1 MEFYTKE
8 WLDEILEKYRHSPPA
23 DKRSLY
29 YFATH
34 EWLHVRRQVE
44 GWLTTFPA
52 LASGELKSRLKAGE
66 YLHALYDLA
75 IGVAL
80 KSHGYEVE
88 NEKQL
93 ESCKP
98 DWYVRSAPNVPA
110 FLVDV
115 TTLNANKELIA
126 IEQASRAFL
135 NELRKLG
142 VGVTLQ
148 IEEMAEGVFVRMDRE
163 RARSIKNSVREW
175 LRTHPEVGAKF
186 ELLELRFTLASYDS
200 GSSVMTTEFKLPP
213 FYIDPN
219 KFKQS
224 LEKKVST
231 YRKIADEQRMPV
243 MVAFGADESTGLN
256 LETLRQILYGER
268 IVLSAKENKLS
279 PQVIKHIMSRR
290 NKGVFF
296 KCPQLSCVVWVE
308 LNHTQGLWEMIP
320 LYNPHAQNKLPFE
333 TFYETQLRKDEII
346 VKQDVVAEVVDEH
359 LKDLVLRFW
368 VGTKNVPQ
376 QPFLCTIHDR
386 PVNIVLE
393 GIKKDSG
400 DLFELKVRLRGCCH
414 NAIENELQRIV
425 KAMSWLEYL
434 QTHGAPQ
441 NPTTV
446 EIVEIEITIEDDAR
460 NIKDALHDNRR
471 EWRKKIAHLR
481 CEEHGMPA
489 GIWGL
494 GNDTFSQHG
503 KETTD
508 SVFLQGCC
516 ATFLNLVIEVLRGE
530 ERELFEQIR
539 VEREIKERGV
549 Y

>member
-1 MEFYTKE
+1 MEFYTKD

-34 EWLHVRRQVE
+34 EWLYVRRQVE

-52 LASGELKSRLKAGE
+52 LASSELKSRLKAGE

-75 IGVAL
+75 TGVAL

-88 NEKQL
+88 NERQFD
-93 ESCKP
+93 SCKP
-98 DWYVRSAPNVPA
+98 DWYVRPARNVPE

-148 IEEMAEGVFVRMDRE
+148 IEEAAEGVFIRMDRE
-163 RARSIKNSVREW
+163 RTKSIKNSVREW
-175 LRTHPEVGAKF
+175 LRTNPEVGAKF
-186 ELLELRFTLASYDS
+186 QLLELRFTLASYDS
-200 GSSVMTTEFKLPP
+200 GSFVMTTEFKLPP

-231 YRKIADEQRMPV
+231 YRKIADEQRMPLV
-243 MVAFGADESTGLN
+243 VALGADESTGLN

-308 LNHTQGLWEMIP
+308 LNHTKGLWEMIP

-346 VKQDVVAEVVDEH
+346 VKQVVVEH

-393 GIKKDSG
+393 GTKKGSG
-400 DLFELKVRLRGCCH
+400 DLFELKVRLRGCCRD
-414 NAIENELQRIV
+414 AIENELQRIV
-425 KAMSWLEYL
+425 KTMSWLEYL

-441 NPTTV
+441 NPTTI
-446 EIVEIEITIEDDAR
+446 EIVEIEITTEDDVRA
-460 NIKDALHDNRR
+460 IKDALHDNRC
-471 EWRKKIAHLR
+471 EWRKKAAHLR

-516 ATFLNLVIEVLRGE
+516 AAFLNLVVKVVRGE
-530 ERELFEQIR
+530 ERDLFEQIR